1 MGRLPATKMSLLP
14 DIESGDDGR
23 VFGLI
28 STSDMITATLIGH
41 QFPVRLND
49 DRVEIFDVSVLRI
62 GEHGVAGSQR
72 HGVGER
78 RSLLDVVLGHAGRL
92 LVQSSRVHQAME
104 RH

>member
-1 MGRLPATKMSLLP
+1 MSRLPATKMSLLP

-49 DRVEIFDVSVLRI
+49 DRVEIFDVSVL
-62 GEHGVAGSQR
+62 
-72 HGVGER
+72 
-78 RSLLDVVLGHAGRL
+78 LDRPHVKHRE
-92 LVQSSRVHQAME
+92 QKSTK
-104 RH
+104 